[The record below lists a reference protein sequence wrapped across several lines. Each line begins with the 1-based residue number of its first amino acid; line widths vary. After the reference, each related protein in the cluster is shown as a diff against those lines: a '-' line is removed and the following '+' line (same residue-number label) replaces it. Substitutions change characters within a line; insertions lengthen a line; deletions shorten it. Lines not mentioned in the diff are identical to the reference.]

1 VWGRRHAKL
10 TWCAAKVNPPF
21 QSGQFHS
28 FADSS
33 WADVLSSPKS
43 TNSYDILCNNAVVSR
58 KTKLS
63 TIIATSSTEA
73 ELISAAYCAAEV
85 AFIRKLAQELGFV
98 QVSPT
103 IIFEDDNGY
112 FKFEHSETEEYE
124 DEVHYIGTL
133 YVPDLVFSSGKKL
146 EGRLE
151 GRIVVYSG
159 GQISPDFYS
168 VSKKSNE
175 DTYDVFEFCNGLEYE
190 LDSFMD
196 YVVAELDGKNKGL

>member
-1 VWGRRHAKL
+1 MKHLIRYEGYTVQQR
-10 TWCAAKVNPPF
+10 V
-21 QSGQFHS
+21 
-28 FADSS
+28 D
-33 WADVLSSPKS
+33 
-43 TNSYDILCNNAVVSR
+43 DILDKISKYGMSSLRDDEKEFLNAH
-58 KTKLS
+58 K
-63 TIIATSSTEA
+63 IGN
-73 ELISAAYCAAEV
+73 
-85 AFIRKLAQELGFV
+85 QEEIHKKMTFNEND
-98 QVSPT
+98 T
-103 IIFEDDNGY
+103 IFEDDNGY

-196 YVVAELDGKNKGL
+196 YVVSELDDKNAFSCANYFLLLLANEINIAPFSGGRGTIF